1 MIKVFLKPASGRV
14 VPYPER
20 GRNLREDGEEVAIN
34 TYWQRRLN
42 DGDVI
47 KTKPVKAE
55 TKGGK

>member
-1 MIKVFLKPASGRV
+1 MIKVFLKPVTGRV

-20 GRNLREDGEEVAIN
+20 ARNLAEDGEEVVIN

-47 KTKPVKAE
+47 KIKPAKAE
-55 TKGGK
+55 PKGSK